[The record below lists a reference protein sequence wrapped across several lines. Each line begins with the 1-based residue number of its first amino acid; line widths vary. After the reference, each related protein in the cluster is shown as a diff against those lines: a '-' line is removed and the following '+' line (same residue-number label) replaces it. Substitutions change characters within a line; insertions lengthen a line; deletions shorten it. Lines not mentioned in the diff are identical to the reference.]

1 MAESELSALAVQLE
15 QQRMEYRLR
24 EPLAGAE
31 ARFEFIGRIDGVA
44 VIWQARLLALGSGDR
59 DQFIEIGPA
68 RGERRQLTV
77 GLALERVTPPDILKT
92 VIMIRNYKR
101 LREGRHEWR
110 A

>member
-1 MAESELSALAVQLE
+1 MPDSELMRLAESLRRAQA
-15 QQRMEYRLR
+15 EYRLR
-24 EPLAGAE
+24 APPGETE
-31 ARFEFIGRIDGVA
+31 ARFEFIGRFDQCA
-44 VIWQARLLALGSGDR
+44 VIWEACLRALGSGQR

-68 RGERRQLTV
+68 AGERRRLTV
-77 GLALERVTPPDILKT
+77 GLALDRIDPPAILKT